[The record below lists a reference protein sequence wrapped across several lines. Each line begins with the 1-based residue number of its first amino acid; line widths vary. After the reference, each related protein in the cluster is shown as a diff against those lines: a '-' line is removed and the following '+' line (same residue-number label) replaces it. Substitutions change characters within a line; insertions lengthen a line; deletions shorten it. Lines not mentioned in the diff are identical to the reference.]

1 MSDLA
6 VQLARETTASYEQAQ
21 ALIGEATSLGL
32 DPEWIV
38 RHSPDDP
45 LAMLMLCCAGALRA
59 AALEAIET
67 MHLCSWRTCTVYV
80 ADGEITGGM
89 GDPLCGCDN
98 LPGWKSP
105 YPAGTPKP
113 QAPVKARGR
122 HGSRVQRSARRRIE
136 WRRMVAKYGTIT
148 EPKEG
153 Q

>member
-6 VQLARETTASYEQAQ
+6 AQLTRTTTISHQRAQDLIDEVTRLGFNAAQVVQM
-21 ALIGEATSLGL
+21 
-32 DPEWIV
+32 
-38 RHSPDDP
+38 SPDDP
-45 LAMLMLCCAGALRA
+45 VEMLEFVSQIAKREMLADVR
-59 AALEAIET
+59 
-67 MHLCSWRTCTVYV
+67 SNV
-80 ADGEITGGM
+80 D
-89 GDPLCGCDN
+89 
-98 LPGWKSP
+98 